1 MPGDAGR
8 PKGDIKSIEAE
19 PICEKLNSIQIK
31 IIYQYFY
38 EGKTES
44 QIENNIGWD
53 LIKIKALI
61 KKFRRWLKQRRRVNL
76 RFLNK
81 QKKLKNEYLIYL
93 KELINKKEQ
102 HPLTSEEI
110 RIQMYSKFPDL
121 NGISKSTLSRWLHTE
136 LHMSYKKLSLVDKK
150 LLNQDEVSKML
161 RWAVMI
167 KQLHLLKV
175 EIVYIDEFSVSE
187 RAHKQYGWRSIGKK
201 SLYFSKKNIFS
212 CSFMVDLSS
221 FKYYPALE
229 VKGIF

>member
-81 QKKLKNEYLIYL
+81 QKKLKN
-93 KELINKKEQ
+93 
-102 HPLTSEEI
+102 
-110 RIQMYSKFPDL
+110 
-121 NGISKSTLSRWLHTE
+121 
-136 LHMSYKKLSLVDKK
+136 
-150 LLNQDEVSKML
+150 
-161 RWAVMI
+161 
-167 KQLHLLKV
+167 
-175 EIVYIDEFSVSE
+175 
-187 RAHKQYGWRSIGKK
+187 
-201 SLYFSKKNIFS
+201 
-212 CSFMVDLSS
+212 
-221 FKYYPALE
+221 
-229 VKGIF
+229 